1 VGKLPEKLK
10 SHDYDQ
16 AEHSS
21 CGGYWRGVRMQRNGE
36 YSMHKKHRYYK
47 NVEERRDMLLFVVVV
62 FVVVVDDGVVAVVV
76 FVESDSCVKKEESA
90 ATEIDRRGILH

>member
-1 VGKLPEKLK
+1 MGKLPEKLK

-36 YSMHKKHRYYK
+36 YSMHKKHRDYK
-47 NVEERRDMLLFVVVV
+47 NVEERRDMLLFFVVVVVVVV
-62 FVVVVDDGVVAVVV
+62 FVVVVVVV
-76 FVESDSCVKKEESA
+76 IVVV
-90 ATEIDRRGILH
+90 R